1 MDFVCTYTQWM
12 SFILHV
18 YLTRTAY
25 ILSARAFTCWR
36 FVPQTNDDV
45 NCHAL
50 GGTILV
56 LSTFCFDS
64 FQTAH
69 DREKFKEDLAQRLID
84 KDPTVR
90 LVQPDKSSKSYAWLA
105 DCFLLI
111 YFNNVKQNF
120 VYCKECN
127 NLITYNSIHGTG
139 SLLRHNCYR
148 KKLNSLPDNGS
159 AGEEGSQ
166 AKLAIKKIMVAT
178 PKMLIKGEHKT
189 IVHTMIGKGD
199 EDVSVFGT
207 KSDLSRLKKDI
218 QELIAREDPSIEL
231 KSPANIKSDVWNN
244 GNFRIIYKNGQ
255 KLEFVLC
262 LCCNSLITYRSKTG
276 TASLLR
282 HSCTKRLFGNVKSES
297 HQVSIKANMMDEDE
311 SPHEIETIPV
321 ADMDQ
326 NDEPYES
333 SVDVASTSY
342 ENVAMGTE
350 YPEEFKE
357 EALRL
362 LQCFAFKD
370 MQPGNLLHKKGF
382 LSFGQYLIN
391 IGAEYGKVNIEQI
404 FAEDTWWTAQFEEFK
419 KLSGILRK
427 MLKNK
432 FDEQKFA
439 LSCDYWNDPNRK
451 TNFLTLYGH
460 YIDDQFEIK
469 KVNLGTVSFTAD
481 FAVIDYKQLIISI
494 LENYFGNEVEAE
506 LFLSKTTTV
515 IFDEMS
521 DLFKNFSAI
530 QCSCLSLN
538 RIAQQLIAESNDSNF
553 VPSEIIATD
562 NWSNVWDFLELN
574 VADAQ
579 AKALS
584 QMLDPFTEAL
594 KSLSNDLKPTIN
606 EVYIF
611 RKKLVDQF
619 KSPSIVADERIRN
632 IAQNLI
638 EQLFPITNVHQIA
651 VFLDPRFKSL
661 KFMDREEKSNVIKM
675 VSKMI
680 TATEDGGGDESISQK
695 HSLNAN
701 STQLSNCADSSK
713 YLLEYMD
720 VSDEPNDKHEEID
733 IYINMKLSDV
743 YSANILEFWESR
755 YDLPHLRQLAKEIL
769 CIPAAAVV
777 SEKIFSD
784 DANLFVRRRLNMEID
799 NIKQMLY
806 IHENFDM
813 LSHVL

>member
-1 MDFVCTYTQWM
+1 MQSTQE
-12 SFILHV
+12 
-18 YLTRTAY
+18 
-25 ILSARAFTCWR
+25 
-36 FVPQTNDDV
+36 
-45 NCHAL
+45 
-50 GGTILV
+50 
-56 LSTFCFDS
+56 
-64 FQTAH
+64 
-69 DREKFKEDLAQRLID
+69 REKFKEDLAQRLID

-90 LVQPDKSSKSYAWLA
+90 LMQPDKSSKSYAWLA

-111 YFNNVKQNF
+111 YANNTKQNF
-120 VYCKECN
+120 VYCKVCN

-148 KKLNSLPDNGS
+148 KKVNALSGDATS
-159 AGEEGSQ
+159 AETSPVHPN
-166 AKLAIKKIMVAT
+166 VAVK
-178 PKMLIKGEHKT
+178 KMLAGSPKVLVKNEQPLT
-189 IVHTMIGKGD
+189 VVHSMGLKV
-199 EDVSVFGT
+199 EANASPFAAKCDVS
-207 KSDLSRLKKDI
+207 RHKKDI
-218 QELIAREDPSIEL
+218 QEMIVREDPSIEL
-231 KSPANIKSDVWNN
+231 KSPANIKSEVWNN
-244 GNFRIIYKNGQ
+244 GNFRCIYRDGQ

-262 LCCNSLITYRSKTG
+262 LYCSSLITYRSKTG

-282 HSCTKRLFGNVKSES
+282 HSCTKRIFNQVKMEQQNQSMKES
-297 HQVSIKANMMDEDE
+297 IIEDED

-321 ADMDQ
+321 ADIDQ
-326 NDEPYES
+326 ADEPYES
-333 SVDVASTSY
+333 CVDVNSTSY
-342 ENVAMGTE
+342 DNVVMTSE
-350 YPEEFKE
+350 YPDEFKD

-370 MQPGNLLHKKGF
+370 MQPGNLLQKKGF

-391 IGAEYGKVNIEQI
+391 IGAEYGKVNIENI
-404 FAEDTWWTAQFEEFK
+404 FSEDSWWTAQFEEYK
-419 KLSGILRK
+419 KLSGILKK

-432 FDEQKFA
+432 FEEQKLA

-460 YIDDQFEIK
+460 YIDDQFDIK

-481 FAVIDYKQLIISI
+481 FSVIDYKQLIISI

-506 LFLSKTTTV
+506 LFLAKTTIV

-521 DLFKNFSAI
+521 DLFKNYSSI
-530 QCSCLSLN
+530 QCSCLILN
-538 RIAQQLIAESNDSNF
+538 RVAQQLIAESNGSQF
-553 VPSEIIATD
+553 VPNEIIATE
-562 NWSNVWDFLELN
+562 NWSNVWDYLESDIAN
-574 VADAQ
+574 AE
-579 AKALS
+579 AKALM
-584 QMLDPFTEAL
+584 QMLDPFTQAL
-594 KSLSNDLKPTIN
+594 KSLSTDQKPTIN

-619 KSPSIVADERIRN
+619 KNANLVASDHIRN

-638 EQLFPITNVHQIA
+638 EQLFPISSVHQIA

-661 KFMDREEKSNVIKM
+661 KFMDHEERLNVIKM

-680 TATEDGGGDESISQK
+680 SATDECGDESNSQK
-695 HSLNAN
+695 SAFNAN
-701 STQLSNCADSSK
+701 SSQLSNCADSSR

-720 VSDEPNDKHEEID
+720 ISEELNDKNEEID
-733 IYINMKLSDV
+733 AYINMKLSDV

-806 IHENFDM
+806 IHENFEM
-813 LSHVL
+813 LSPVL

>member
-1 MDFVCTYTQWM
+1 M
-12 SFILHV
+12 
-18 YLTRTAY
+18 
-25 ILSARAFTCWR
+25 
-36 FVPQTNDDV
+36 
-45 NCHAL
+45 
-50 GGTILV
+50 
-56 LSTFCFDS
+56 
-64 FQTAH
+64 
-69 DREKFKEDLAQRLID
+69 
-84 KDPTVR
+84 R

-111 YFNNVKQNF
+111 YYHNVKQNF
-120 VYCKECN
+120 VYCKVCN

-148 KKLNSLPDNGS
+148 KKVNALSGDVS
-159 AGEEGSQ
+159 TVADEGID
-166 AKLAIKKIMVAT
+166 AKLAIKKIMVAA
-178 PKMLIKGEHKT
+178 PKTLVKTEQSRT
-189 IVHTMIGKGD
+189 IVHTMSVKG
-199 EDVSVFGT
+199 EPLFGT
-207 KSDLSRLKKDI
+207 KCDLSRHKKDI
-218 QELIAREDPSIEL
+218 QEMIAREDPSIEL
-231 KSPANIKSDVWNN
+231 KSPANIKSEVWNN

-282 HSCTKRLFGNVKSES
+282 HSCTKRLFSQVKIEP
-297 HQVSIKANMMDEDE
+297 QQMSIKEAIIDEDD
-311 SPHEIETIPV
+311 SPNEIETIAV
-321 ADMDQ
+321 ADIDQ

-333 SVDVASTSY
+333 SVDVGSTSY
-342 ENVAMGTE
+342 ENVVMTSD

-370 MQPGNLLHKKGF
+370 LQPGNLLQKKGF

-391 IGAEYGKVNIEQI
+391 IGAEYGKVNIETI
-404 FAEDTWWTAQFEEFK
+404 FAEEAWWTAQYEEYK
-419 KLSGILRK
+419 KLSGVLKK

-432 FDEQKFA
+432 FEEQKFA

-451 TNFLTLYGH
+451 MNFLTLYGH
-460 YIDDQFEIK
+460 HIDDQFEIK
-469 KVNLGTVSFTAD
+469 KANLGTVSFTAD
-481 FAVIDYKQLIISI
+481 FVDIDYKQLIISI
-494 LENYFGNEVEAE
+494 LENYFGNEIEAE
-506 LFLSKTTTV
+506 LFLSKCTIV
-515 IFDEMS
+515 IFDEMTE
-521 DLFKNFSAI
+521 LFKSYSSI

-538 RIAQQLIAESNDSNF
+538 RIAQQLIAESNGSQF
-553 VPSEIIATD
+553 VPNEIIATD
-562 NWSNVWDFLELN
+562 NWSNVWDYLESMVGN
-574 VADAQ
+574 VEG
-579 AKALS
+579 KAML

-594 KSLSNDLKPTIN
+594 KSLSNDQKPTIN

-619 KSPSIVADERIRN
+619 KNPNIVASEHIRN
-632 IAQNLI
+632 VAQTLI
-638 EQLFPITNVHQIA
+638 EELFPITNVHQIA

-661 KFMDREEKSNVIKM
+661 KFMDHEERSAVIKM

-680 TATEDGGGDESISQK
+680 SVTEEGGGDELNSQK
-695 HSLNAN
+695 NTFDAN
-701 STQLSNCADSSK
+701 SSQLSNCADSSK
-713 YLLEYMD
+713 YLVEYMD
-720 VSDEPNDKHEEID
+720 ISEEPNDKHEEID
-733 IYINMKLSDV
+733 VYINMKLSDV